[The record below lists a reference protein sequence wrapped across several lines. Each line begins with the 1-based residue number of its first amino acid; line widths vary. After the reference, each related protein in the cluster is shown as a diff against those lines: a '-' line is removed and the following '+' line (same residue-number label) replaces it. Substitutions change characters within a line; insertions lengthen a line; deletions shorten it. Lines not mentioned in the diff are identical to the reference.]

1 LHNSRFKTRAIC
13 FILCPGRTYRGVCD
27 GGETS
32 KDRKRRSGES
42 DSLRRVGSR
51 LWPLSRKLLPKQ
63 FARILQGQTL
73 FERTV
78 QRNLAVA
85 SSVMIAANRHQAF
98 LAFNQMENLGI
109 SEHFGLIE
117 PIGRNTAPAMALAA
131 MLVEPETIML
141 VTPSDHLISKDE
153 EYAGAVK
160 TAVELAAAGRIVTF
174 GIEPDYPETGFGYIE
189 AGSPG
194 ADAGDGSP
202 DGSAA
207 DPYAVRGFREKPDA
221 ETAAGYLEAGN
232 YYWNSGMFCFRADVF
247 LSELKHHAH
256 DVYEA
261 SFNAFNNANG
271 LDARR
276 SREPWQ
282 PMVEAMH
289 AIPAISVD
297 YAVMEKSDRIAVVP
311 CDIGWSDLGSLDAL
325 YDYYMEGAAGDGDA
339 EAGGNASAADT
350 EPVYVDA
357 NRNLVIGEH
366 RQVAL
371 IDVDEL
377 MVVETPDALLIA
389 KKGSGQKVKEV
400 VEELQGRPGP
410 ESRLTERFPPSND
423 HGEVTPPCTWGATTW
438 SGAWRSRL
446 DGAPACSGITSGKS
460 TGPSWPVRPWCR
472 SRRAESII
480 IPARGWRFPWAPSTG
495 WKTPVPIR
503 WCWWRPRWP
512 RFRRRPGPE
521 RRFPAASSPN
531 STSPMWSG
539 PRTITGGC
547 GKCLIFQASSP

>member
-1 LHNSRFKTRAIC
+1 MAEKRAKTGSGEVVNL
-13 FILCPGRTYRGVCD
+13 ILC
-27 GGETS
+27 GG
-32 KDRKRRSGES
+32 
-42 DSLRRVGSR
+42 VGSR

-221 ETAAGYLEAGN
+221 ETAVGYLEAGN

-410 ESRLTERFPPSND
+410 ESRLTERFPTI
-423 HGEVTPPCTWGATTW
+423 E
-438 SGAWRSRL
+438 
-446 DGAPACSGITSGKS
+446 
-460 TGPSWPVRPWCR
+460 RPWGSYTTLYMGGHYMVRRLEIKAGRRTSLQRHHKREEHWTIVAGQALVQIEKSRKHYYPGQGVEIPMGAFHRLENPGPDTLVLVETQMAAVPAEAGARTAVPR
-472 SRRAESII
+472 SELPELDESDVERAEDDY
-480 IPARGWRFPWAPSTG
+480 
-495 WKTPVPIR
+495 R
-503 WCWWRPRWP
+503 WLR
-512 RFRRRPGPE
+512 
-521 RRFPAASSPN
+521 
-531 STSPMWSG
+531 
-539 PRTITGGC
+539 
-547 GKCLIFQASSP
+547 

>member
-1 LHNSRFKTRAIC
+1 MAEKRAKTGSGEVVNL
-13 FILCPGRTYRGVCD
+13 ILC
-27 GGETS
+27 GG
-32 KDRKRRSGES
+32 
-42 DSLRRVGSR
+42 VGSR

-221 ETAAGYLEAGN
+221 ETAVGYLEAGN

-410 ESRLTERFPPSND
+410 ESRLTERFPNHRTTMGKLHHPVHGGPLHGPAPGDQGWTAHQPAAASQAGRALD
-423 HGEVTPPCTWGATTW
+423 HRGRSGPGADREEQKALLSRPGGGDPHGRLPPAGKP
-438 SGAWRSRL
+438 RSRYAGAGGDP
-446 DGAPACSGITSGKS
+446 DGRGSGGGR
-460 TGPSWPVRPWCR
+460 GPNGGSPQ
-472 SRRAESII
+472 RA
-480 IPARGWRFPWAPSTG
+480 
-495 WKTPVPIR
+495 
-503 WCWWRPRWP
+503 
-512 RFRRRPGPE
+512 
-521 RRFPAASSPN
+521 
-531 STSPMWSG
+531 
-539 PRTITGGC
+539 PRTRRVRC
-547 GKCLIFQASSP
+547 GAGRGRLPVAAVNA